1 MPLWIPIP
9 FLHYF
14 PYWHMTGFSLFL
26 LSCTVQIQYHRPN
39 HILVF
44 DDSKP
49 HRAFNNS
56 PSHTRTVLI
65 VDLWRPLDVPR
76 GTATG
81 SHTQELDG
89 FVSQFK

>member
-1 MPLWIPIP
+1 VTSNFCNAL
-9 FLHYF
+9 
-14 PYWHMTGFSLFL
+14 
-26 LSCTVQIQYHRPN
+26 QIQYHRPN

-56 PSHTRTVLI
+56 TTSSRVVLI
-65 VDLWRPLDVPR
+65 VDLWRPIDIPR

-81 SHTQELDG
+81 SHTPELDG
-89 FVSQFK
+89 FVAQFK